1 MPFHVLRFSLA
12 AAGAALL
19 LCACSTVAPHDG
31 PAPAHASR
39 IASWQP
45 RAGHARPV
53 IAVVGAQQGTELSDF
68 MVPYGILSDS
78 GSAEVLALADE
89 DGPLASFTD
98 MGAPGFRIQAQATLA
113 GFDAQHPEGA
123 DYVVVPALRENP
135 AILAWLKAQAGKG
148 ATLVSICNGGMVV
161 ADTGIMAGR
170 RATAH
175 WSTEEH
181 RMEHLSA
188 VHWVKNARYVADGNW
203 ISSSGVSAGIPVS
216 LALVE
221 AIAGPARAHALA
233 QELGVDAWSAQH
245 DSDAFQLQPGTAWPL
260 AKVAYTNR
268 WLHGQDRYGIA
279 ATPGADEVVLALMAD
294 AWSST
299 GRSHAYLV
307 GQAPLRTRNGLTIL
321 LDDTSAPEALLT
333 VSDLV
338 PGKTL
343 DAALDGIA
351 QRYGRSTAR
360 GVALVFEYPGFKD

>member
-321 LDDTSAPEALLT
+321 PDDTSAPEALLT